1 MKGRHLYCPNCGASN
16 ADDATFC
23 KSCGTKLAEATAP
36 ASGARPIAS
45 RVGSEEARIKDTFK
59 NAIALVRNPVQY
71 MKQNN
76 HSIALKPLMLNYVAI
91 LALVTLVGRVIGD
104 AAFESG
110 HGGVGY
116 AIAGSIVGYI
126 LDLISVFIIGI
137 VIWKLG
143 PRFATSTDQ
152 ASATT
157 LAAYVYTPVFLIG
170 ILSIVPVL
178 GYLAILGLLYG
189 LYILYKGLPIML
201 GTPANKTVVYVI
213 AILVVTFIIEI
224 VISLILG
231 GFDAIAK

>member
-1 MKGRHLYCPNCGASN
+1 
-16 ADDATFC
+16 
-23 KSCGTKLAEATAP
+23 
-36 ASGARPIAS
+36 
-45 RVGSEEARIKDTFK
+45 
-59 NAIALVRNPVQY
+59 

>member
-1 MKGRHLYCPNCGASN
+1 LYCPNCGASN

-23 KSCGTKLAEATAP
+23 KSCGTKLADAAVATP
-36 ASGARPIAS
+36 GARPVTS
-45 RVGSEEARIKDTFK
+45 RVAGEEARIKDTFK

-76 HSIALKPLMLNYVAI
+76 HSIPLKSLMLNYVAI
-91 LALVTLVGRVIGD
+91 IALVTLVGRVIGD
-104 AAFESG
+104 AAFENG
-110 HGGVGY
+110 HGGAGY
-116 AIAGSIVGYI
+116 AIAGSVVGYI

-137 VIWKLG
+137 IIWKLG
-143 PRFATSTDQ
+143 PRFATRTDQ
-152 ASATT
+152 ATATT

-201 GTPANKTVVYVI
+201 GTPADKTLVYVI
-213 AILVVTFIIEI
+213 AIFVVTFIIEI